1 MKYAKRRI
9 TFAKKDGEKKVFDKI
24 HVSREEFQ
32 EELDLSDFLLSIE
45 RELDKKHMTKYAF
58 AKKSGLKP
66 QVVSRVF
73 TNGNNAEVATL
84 RKMAREVGK
93 KLLLKL
99 A

>member
-45 RELDKKHMTKYAF
+45 REARQKAYDKIRLCQKIRTKAAGGIKGIY
-58 AKKSGLKP
+58 
-66 QVVSRVF
+66 QRQ
-73 TNGNNAEVATL
+73 
-84 RKMAREVGK
+84 
-93 KLLLKL
+93 
-99 A
+99 